1 MDWLQ
6 NLVLMALIRL
16 LLALPYRW
24 RVPFSGWV
32 MARLI
37 APVARYPARVRNNL
51 ALIWPDL
58 APDRVEQIV
67 QAVCDNAGRTLAE
80 LYSPREFKAL
90 VADAQVIGAGLEP
103 ILAAQKQGRGVILI
117 SGHFGNHDIARAV
130 LAARGMNVAA
140 LYRPQSN
147 PYFDKHFAATIRAIS
162 EPLFARGRRGVA
174 EMVTHLKQGGM
185 VGMLIDQAFLS
196 GAPLQFLGQRA
207 MTSLSAAE
215 MALKYNCL
223 LVPVYGIRKADG
235 LHFDLLVEAPLPH
248 TNAAAMTQALND
260 SLAAQV
266 REHPEQWFWIH
277 RRWK

>member
-6 NLVLMALIRL
+6 NLALRGVILL
-16 LLALPYRW
+16 LLAMPYRW

-32 MARLI
+32 MARVI

-58 APDRVEQIV
+58 APERVEEIV
-67 QAVCDNAGRTLAE
+67 LAVCNNAGRTLAE
-80 LYSPREFKAL
+80 LYSPKEFKAL
-90 VADAQVIGAGLEP
+90 VADAHVLGAGFGP
-103 ILAAQKQGRGVILI
+103 ILEAQAQGRGVILI

-130 LAARGMNVAA
+130 LASKGMTVAA

-174 EMVTHLKQGGM
+174 EMVTHLKKGGM

-223 LVPVYGIRKADG
+223 LVPVYGIRKPDG

-248 TNAAAMTQALND
+248 TDAATMTQALND